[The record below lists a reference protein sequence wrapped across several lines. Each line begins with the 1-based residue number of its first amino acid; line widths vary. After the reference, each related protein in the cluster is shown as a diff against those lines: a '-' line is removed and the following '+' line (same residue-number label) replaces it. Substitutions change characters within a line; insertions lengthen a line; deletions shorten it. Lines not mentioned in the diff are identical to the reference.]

1 MKKESLSLYIEI
13 NNFNLIFFAGATE
26 DKNNFK
32 TVLKLVIPLIG
43 ISDNR
48 VSDFEK
54 ILNTIK
60 ENIYIIEKKLNFT
73 FREIILILDN
83 FNPTFINLCGFK
95 KLNGSQ
101 ILRENITYI
110 INNLKS
116 FVNKIYPDLVI
127 LHIFNSNFLLDK
139 KKIENLPIGLFGDF
153 YAHELS
159 FSLINENNFKNLK
172 YIFENCNLK
181 LKKIFLKSFL
191 KGAFLSNHNNKTDT
205 FCQININN
213 NNTKIFYFENNSL
226 KFEQNFKF
234 GNDII
239 LKDISKIT
247 SLKIEFIKKFLVKT
261 ELKQNFTNEDLIE
274 EEFFEGYTFRKIKKK
289 LIYEIAFARIKEI
302 SDLILFNNVNIN
314 YYNKTLKFLFLEISS
329 KYHLKGLREI
339 YNTIFS
345 QNGSINLEF
354 LEDFSSDK
362 MLITANLIVLFGW
375 KKEAI
380 PVTHFKKSIIARL
393 FDTLFS

>member
-1 MKKESLSLYIEI
+1 MKKEPLALYLEI
-13 NNFNLIFFAGATE
+13 NNFNLIFFAGTTE

-32 TVLKLVIPLIG
+32 TIFKLVVPLIG

-60 ENIYIIEKKLNFT
+60 ENIYIIEQKLNYT

-116 FVNKIYPDLVI
+116 FVNKIYPDQVI
-127 LHIFNSNFLLDK
+127 LHIFNSKFLLDK

-172 YIFENCNLK
+172 HIFENCNLK

-191 KGAFLSNHNNKTDT
+191 KGAFLSNHNSKTDT

-213 NNTKIFYFENNSL
+213 SNTKIFYFEIFPIYGST
-226 KFEQNFKF
+226 KPHQNW
-234 GNDII
+234 D
-239 LKDISKIT
+239 
-247 SLKIEFIKKFLVKT
+247 
-261 ELKQNFTNEDLIE
+261 
-274 EEFFEGYTFRKIKKK
+274 
-289 LIYEIAFARIKEI
+289 
-302 SDLILFNNVNIN
+302 NV
-314 YYNKTLKFLFLEISS
+314 YK
-329 KYHLKGLREI
+329 
-339 YNTIFS
+339 
-345 QNGSINLEF
+345 
-354 LEDFSSDK
+354 
-362 MLITANLIVLFGW
+362 
-375 KKEAI
+375 
-380 PVTHFKKSIIARL
+380 
-393 FDTLFS
+393 